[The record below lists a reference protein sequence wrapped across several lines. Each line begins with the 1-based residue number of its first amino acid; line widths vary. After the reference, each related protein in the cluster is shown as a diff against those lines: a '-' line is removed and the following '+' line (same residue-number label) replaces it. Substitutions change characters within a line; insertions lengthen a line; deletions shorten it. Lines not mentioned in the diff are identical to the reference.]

1 MGGKRTEACG
11 RCGISS
17 VVDATAVDAEEEGRP
32 RRDLFGDARIE
43 VDEDSVRKVSPAAW
57 LGGVVSKIDQVATR
71 LTYGR

>member
-17 VVDATAVDAEEEGRP
+17 VVDVTTSDEEEEGRS
-32 RRDLFGDARIE
+32 RRDLFGGARIE
-43 VDEDSVRKVSPAAW
+43 VDDSVARRASPAAW
-57 LGGVVSKIDQVATR
+57 FAGLKTRLDEVATR